1 MPRTGRRRSLTTAAA
16 AVIAVLA
23 APAAAQA
30 ATYTVTGT
38 AGDGPCGGAD
48 LVCGGLADAAAA
60 AGVGDVFNVQPVPG
74 GGTYGSA
81 TFTSGGVT
89 IAGTAAG
96 VAINGALVFSG
107 SSGGVS
113 KLSTVIISTQT
124 GSGPSVSVTGPAGL
138 ELSDSIIL
146 NPNGDGVEFHE
157 GTANKIVRSTIA
169 TGGQVT
175 SAVHVFS
182 ADASSAA
189 KTLTMDS
196 SLVVGGDAGVKVNTG
211 VAGLLTSTAGNVT
224 VNLRHVTA
232 AGSAHGLV
240 LDSTKAAGAVLAAG
254 VGNIV
259 ANVTDSIIQNGTVA
273 TNYGGI
279 PPLLNANTIS
289 ETYTRTL
296 REFDANA
303 VFADPVNKKYH
314 LKAGSPAIN
323 AGGIT
328 AGESTTDIDG
338 QDRSAAPTDQ
348 GADEYVAP
356 PPPPPPAGPPP
367 PPPNGDGT
375 APAIVITK
383 PKQNEK
389 VKLFTVKTK
398 TTTVTKKG
406 KKVKVK
412 KTTTKRN
419 KIGFAGTGKDPSGIR
434 GVILTVEKLSSSTT
448 GAPADAAPS
457 ATAKC
462 KWLNA
467 TKGIVVKSCAKPVL
481 LLAKTAKDGSWT
493 FNVKSTIHLGVG
505 TYRILVAG
513 VDNSGARGNSASR
526 ADSIHRFTLV
536 KK

>member
-1 MPRTGRRRSLTTAAA
+1 M
-16 AVIAVLA
+16 LA

-30 ATYTVTGT
+30 ATYTVK

-48 LVCGGLADAAAA
+48 TACGGLGDAATAA
-60 AGVGDVFNVQPVPG
+60 APGDVFNVSP
-74 GGTYGSA
+74 GTYGSA
-81 TFTSGGVT
+81 TFSAGGVT

-96 VAINGALVFSG
+96 VLIDGSLVFSG
-107 SSGGVS
+107 STGGVS
-113 KLSTVIISTQT
+113 KLGTLVISTVN

-138 ELSDSIIL
+138 EISDSIIL
-146 NPNGDGVEFHE
+146 NPNGDGVQIHA
-157 GTANKIVRSTIA
+157 GTANKIVRTTVA

-175 SAVHVFS
+175 SAVHVLS
-182 ADASSAA
+182 ADASTAA
-189 KTLTMDS
+189 KALTMDS
-196 SLVVGGDAGVKVNTG
+196 SLVVGGDAGVSVNTG
-211 VAGLLTSTAGNVT
+211 ESGIVGSTAGDVT
-224 VNLRHVTA
+224 LALRHVTA

-240 LDSTKAAGAVLAAG
+240 LDSTKAAGALLAPG

-259 ANVTDSIIQNGTVA
+259 ATVTDSIIQNGTVA
-273 TNYGGI
+273 TNYAGLLT
-279 PPLLNANTIS
+279 LLNKNTIS

-296 REFDANA
+296 RTFDPAA
-303 VFADPVNKKYH
+303 VFIDPANKKYH

-323 AGGIT
+323 AGGFT
-328 AGESTTDIDG
+328 PGESTTDIDG

-348 GADEYVAP
+348 GADEYVTP
-356 PPPPPPAGPPP
+356 PPPPPPVGPPP

-375 APAIVITK
+375 APAIAITK
-383 PKQNEK
+383 PKQNQK

-419 KIGFAGTGKDPSGIR
+419 KIGFAGTAKDPSGIR
-434 GVILTVEKLSSSTT
+434 GVLLTVEKLSSSTS

-467 TKGIVVKSCAKPVL
+467 TKGIVVKSCSKPVL

-505 TYRILVAG
+505 TYRIVVAG

-526 ADSIHRFTLV
+526 ADAIHRFTLV